1 MLHSCLRES
10 TQSFGDIAIWKAS
23 LTILSRVHPFPKHS
37 ESDCPSALRHSAIIF
52 CTRTQGHCNE
62 HGMGEGIMGRTVA
75 SERAF
80 LISSVVGGVIRN
92 HFAAGRLLFSVCTGV
107 LLCGAAGV
115 LRGRQ
120 ATTHWAAWNLLPYY
134 GAIPVRS
141 RVVRTATWS
150 PPRALPPD
158 LMLRWLSRRCW
169 VETPSPR
176 KFN

>member
-92 HFAAGRLLFSVCTGV
+92 HFAAGRLLFSNLYGSF
-107 LLCGAAGV
+107 AM
-115 LRGRQ
+115 RGG
-120 ATTHWAAWNLLPYY
+120 W
-134 GAIPVRS
+134 G
-141 RVVRTATWS
+141 
-150 PPRALPPD
+150 
-158 LMLRWLSRRCW
+158 
-169 VETPSPR
+169 SPR
-176 KFN
+176 PPGHDALGCLESVAILWGHTR